1 MAGISNETIVNFFE
15 KETDD
20 DLKKK
25 FFWCFSFK
33 LCNEIYF
40 FS

>member
-20 DLKKK
+20 DLKRK
-25 FFWCFSFK
+25 FVG
-33 LCNEIYF
+33 F
-40 FS
+40 FHRTM

>member
-1 MAGISNETIVNFFE
+1 MTGISNETIANFFE

-20 DLKKK
+20 DLKKNC
-25 FFWCFSFK
+25 WCFSVK

>member
-1 MAGISNETIVNFFE
+1 MTGISNETIANFFE

-25 FFWCFSFK
+25 LLVFFRQTM
-33 LCNEIYF
+33 
-40 FS
+40 